1 MHKKQFYTM
10 TKFLCNTELYE
21 TVLQKSQ
28 ETKEILWVSSQ
39 SLSLGAHRIFS
50 QEILKNPPA
59 DIRFIFPINDLS
71 INKGEVNPYEL
82 QYLME
87 RFKGINI
94 KSHENF
100 HSNIYIFDNS
110 VLITSATLTDAAFET
125 STEAGVLLEGS
136 DLDEVKNFF
145 TQNLWDSSKSMGD
158 LKKYKLMW
166 NSSQK
171 TTKPG
176 NMKKIKPHTK
186 IRDWTNDY
194 IDTWYIGVSKW
205 LSKKSEHKIKKE
217 TNWPTDLSVLGD
229 ISYHAFTQV
238 KLGDFVY
245 IADLSKRGKIE
256 IGLAKISDK
265 ARVETD
271 EGDFHCA
278 FETEKKYSLE
288 REPFFEMLKNAS
300 IKSKTSEIILN
311 DEQAKQIAEILF
323 SIKKKRKRKFNKKLV
338 KKDT

>member
-1 MHKKQFYTM
+1 M

-21 TVLQKSQ
+21 TILEKSQ
-28 ETKEILWVSSQ
+28 ETKEILWISSP
-39 SLSLGAHRIFS
+39 SLSLGAHRVFS

-59 DIRFIFPINDLS
+59 DIRFIFPINDLV

-82 QYLME
+82 QYLLE

-110 VLITSATLTDAAFET
+110 ALITSATLTDSAFESSVET
-125 STEAGVLLEGS
+125 GILLEGS
-136 DLDEVKNFF
+136 ELEEIKNFF
-145 TQNLWDSSKSMGD
+145 TQNLWSTSKSMGD

-166 NSSQK
+166 NFSQK
-171 TTKPG
+171 ITKIIS
-176 NMKKIKPHTK
+176 KKTKPHTQIK
-186 IRDWTNDY
+186 DWTNSY

-217 TNWPTDLSVLGD
+217 TNWPTDLSILGD
-229 ISYHAFTQV
+229 ISYHAFTRV
-238 KLGDFVY
+238 KLGDFAY

-256 IGLAKISDK
+256 IGLVKIFDK

-278 FETEKKYSLE
+278 FETEKKYSIE
-288 REPFFEMLKNAS
+288 REPFFELLKNAAV
-300 IKSKTSEIILN
+300 KSKTSEIILN
-311 DEQAKQIAEILF
+311 DDQLKQVSEVLSLI
-323 SIKKKRKRKFNKKLV
+323 KRKRKRKV
-338 KKDT
+338 KKVI